1 MRRHSVLR
9 RADRLAGGGAR
20 TAGEAQGQAYVKGGQ
35 TQLPS
40 NEQAC
45 SARAAGA
52 THSCLHVTPTAHHS
66 PPSLSS
72 AHYWAWYTP
81 IEGSRLS
88 RDLRGRLG
96 FGGLGSF
103 LPPTCCVTWAGR
115 RCSEKGLLTGLS
127 DSQPGDIW
135 EARETAT

>member
-1 MRRHSVLR
+1 MRRHRVLR

-35 TQLPS
+35 TQRPS

-66 PPSLSS
+66 P
-72 AHYWAWYTP
+72 
-81 IEGSRLS
+81 
-88 RDLRGRLG
+88 
-96 FGGLGSF
+96 
-103 LPPTCCVTWAGR
+103 LPFHQ
-115 RCSEKGLLTGLS
+115 LITG
-127 DSQPGDIW
+127 PGIPPLKDQD
-135 EARETAT
+135 